1 MVGLQYGFRIAS
13 SQTLVAVSIAQCF
26 ELLGGKT
33 ARTGMPRG
41 PPLAAIV
48 GFDLPDFLGIIL
60 SPLLTASDYFVTV
73 KLIVLTSRSAYAIFV
88 LFCPSLLVLGYL
100 FLVFLVVLSACLDP
114 MGQVCPGFLVLGVV
128 LQTFTPVLSYPRTDT
143 QLALI
148 QVAVS
153 HSRMLVIF

>member
-1 MVGLQYGFRIAS
+1 MVGLQYGFGIAA
-13 SQTLVAVSIAQCF
+13 SQTLVALSIAQCF

-48 GFDLPDFLGIIL
+48 GFGLPDFLRVIL
-60 SPLLTASDYFVTV
+60 TPLLATSYHFVAV
-73 KLIVLTSRSAYAIFV
+73 EFVVVAFGSVYALLVVRHPDF
-88 LFCPSLLVLGYL
+88 LVLGYL

-114 MGQVCPGFLVLGVV
+114 MGQVCPGFLVLGVL